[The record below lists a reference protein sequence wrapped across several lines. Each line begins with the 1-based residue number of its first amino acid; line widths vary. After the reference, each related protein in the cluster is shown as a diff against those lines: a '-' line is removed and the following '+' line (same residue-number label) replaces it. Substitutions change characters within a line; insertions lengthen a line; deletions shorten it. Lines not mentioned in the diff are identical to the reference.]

1 MPLWARFVGY
11 GLLGWCIEV
20 AFTGVSRFMHE
31 RDLRLTGQS
40 YLWMLPI
47 YGLGGLLLEGIRRL
61 AEPAPLI
68 ARGLCYMTAIY
79 AVEFSAGFLIRRLVG
94 HSPWNYYGRTRWQVL
109 GLIRLDYAP
118 FWFAV
123 GLGFEW
129 ANDLMMR
136 ARLA

>member
-1 MPLWARFVGY
+1 MTDGAPLRAARTFLIWSRNDFQ
-11 GLLGWCIEV
+11 LLSMFAEL
-20 AFTGVSRFMHE
+20 
-31 RDLRLTGQS
+31 DRL
-40 YLWMLPI
+40 I
-47 YGLGGLLLEGIRRL
+47 